1 MAEDGGAGAKRST
14 AIVLFTDL
22 VASTELRVRLG
33 EDAAEELRRT
43 HDRLVTGAIE
53 AKRGHLVK
61 NLGDGMMATFAGAS
75 DAVAAAVTIQ
85 QALELHSRSGSS
97 GVPLNVRIGISAGDV
112 SFEDS
117 DCFGTPV
124 IEAARLC
131 AAADGGQILVSD
143 VVRALAGTAGGHR
156 LVPVGALEL
165 KGLSAPVSTCE
176 VAWEPAGEA
185 RKVVLP
191 LPSVVVGVGRIFVGR
206 EEELTRLRQR
216 WKEASAG
223 NRRLTVVG
231 GEPGVGKTRL
241 AAALAQQL
249 HAEGALVLGG
259 RCDEDLGVPY
269 QPFVEALR
277 LYVTSASAVGL
288 GRHAGEL
295 PRLVPELAE
304 LAPGLPE
311 PLRSDPETE
320 RYRLFD
326 AVAAWLGNI
335 SAEQTVLL
343 VIDDLHWAAKP
354 TLLLLRHILRSAE
367 PLRLLIVA
375 TYRDTDLGRRHP
387 LLELLADLPRLD
399 EAERLPLTGLDVPG
413 VIAFMEQAAAHS
425 LDEEGVALAHAVWRE
440 TEGNA
445 FFVGEVLRHLS
456 EAGAI
461 TQQDGQWRVT
471 GDLSELGIPAGVRAV
486 VGRRVSRLSEDA
498 NRVLAIASVVGA
510 EFEPTVVR
518 AVGQLSEETVLAAL
532 EEAVAARLIVE
543 VPGPLVRSRFSHALV
558 RTTLYE
564 ELSAARRVALH
575 RKVAEVLEALH
586 GGALD
591 DHLPALAYHW
601 SRAGAPATEVAR
613 AVEYAARAGDRAL
626 SQLAHDEA
634 AGYYQQALDLLAL
647 ADASSATARQLRLV
661 LALGEAQHRAGDAK
675 HRETLLLAAEL
686 ARRHGDVDALV
697 RAALLNTR
705 GLLPTRLGRVD
716 AEKVDVLEAA
726 VAAVGDADRT
736 ARARLLA
743 TLGVELTF
751 TWDSR
756 RCLALSDE
764 ALELAR
770 GLDDHET
777 LARVLLTRYFPT
789 CMPDLLAEQQ
799 RNTAEL
805 VAVVERVAD
814 PALKAEAHLLRAR
827 AAIEAGDVPEADR
840 SLAIADRLSAGLGQP
855 ALRWRVQY
863 VRAARAVLAARFPE
877 AERLL
882 IESHRLGQSA
892 GQADATWVLVVVLWA
907 LRVHQE
913 RVDQETF
920 ERLEGEVGHV
930 QHPWNE
936 ARLAV
941 LACALGRDDEARAA
955 LDRAAADPPRM
966 DIYWL
971 VAMTDWAAVA
981 AHLGDPGHAERIEAA
996 LRPYAARAVPFV
1008 VSPTPSVAHHLGL
1021 LATTLGHYDE
1031 ADQRFREALA
1041 THERIGA
1048 PHFTARTR
1056 LEWAAMLLARAEPGD
1071 DPQAREFLGQA
1082 LGTARELGLTHLERR
1097 AVQLLASR

>member
-1 MAEDGGAGAKRST
+1 MAEDGGAGGIRST

-33 EDAAEELRRT
+33 EDAAEDLRRT
-43 HDRLVTGAIE
+43 HDRLIAGAVE
-53 AKRGHLVK
+53 AKRGQLVK

-75 DAVAAAVTIQ
+75 DALAAGVAIQ
-85 QALELHSRSGSS
+85 QALDLYRRSGPSS
-97 GVPLNVRIGISAGDV
+97 VPLNVRIGISAGDV
-112 SFEDS
+112 SFEDA

-131 AAADGGQILVSD
+131 AAAAGGQILASD
-143 VVRALAGTAGGHR
+143 VVRALAGAGGGQR
-156 LVPVGALEL
+156 LLPVEALDL
-165 KGLSAPVSTCE
+165 KGLPGPVSAWE
-176 VAWEPAGEA
+176 VAWEPAAEA
-185 RKVVLP
+185 AVVVP
-191 LPSVVVGVGRIFVGR
+191 LPSVVMGVGRIFVGR

-216 WKEASAG
+216 WKEAG
-223 NRRLTVVG
+223 GGHRRLVLIG

-241 AAALAQQL
+241 ATALAQEL
-249 HAEGALVLGG
+249 HGDGALVLGG

-277 LYVTSASAVGL
+277 HYVTFASAAGL
-288 GRHAGEL
+288 GCHAGEL
-295 PRLVPELAE
+295 PRLVPEVAQ

-326 AVAAWLGNI
+326 AVAAWLGSI

-354 TLLLLRHILRSAE
+354 TLLLLRHVLRSAE

-387 LLELLADLPRLD
+387 LLELLADVPRLD
-399 EAERLPLTGLDVPG
+399 DAERILLTGLDVPG
-413 VIAFMEQAAAHS
+413 VIALMEQAADHG
-425 LDEEGVALAHAVWRE
+425 LDEGGLALAHAVWRE

-445 FFVGEVLRHLS
+445 FFVVEVLRSLT

-461 TQQDGQWRVT
+461 SQQDGRWRVT
-471 GDLSELGIPAGVRAV
+471 GDLGELAIPAGVRAV
-486 VGRRVSRLSEDA
+486 VGRRIARLSDDA
-498 NRVLAIASVVGA
+498 NRVMAIASVVGA
-510 EFEPTVVR
+510 EFEPAVIR
-518 AVGQLSEETVLAAL
+518 AVAQLPDETVLAAL
-532 EEAVAARLIVE
+532 EEAVTARLVVE
-543 VPGPLVRSRFSHALV
+543 VPGPVVRSRFSHALV
-558 RTTLYE
+558 RTALYE
-564 ELSAARRVALH
+564 ELSAARRVTLH

-586 GGALD
+586 SGQLD

-601 SRAGAPATEVAR
+601 SRAGAPAAEISR
-613 AVEYAARAGDRAL
+613 AVEYAARAGDRAV
-626 SQLAHDEA
+626 SQFAHDEA
-634 AGYYQQALDLLAL
+634 AGYYQQALDLLSL
-647 ADASSATARQLRLV
+647 ADDSSATTRQLPLV

-705 GLLPTRLGRVD
+705 GLLPTGLGRVD
-716 AEKVDVLEAA
+716 GEKVSVLEAA
-726 VAAVGDADRT
+726 VTAVADRDRT

-751 TWDSR
+751 TWDSH
-756 RCLALSDE
+756 RCLALSNE

-770 GLDDHET
+770 GLDDDET

-789 CMPDLLAEQQ
+789 CLPDLLAERQ
-799 RNTAEL
+799 RNTTEL
-805 VAVVERVAD
+805 VALVERVTD

-827 AAIEAGDVPEADR
+827 AAIEAGDISEADS

-863 VRAARAVLAARFPE
+863 IRAARAVLAARFAD
-877 AERLL
+877 AEQLL

-913 RVDQETF
+913 RVDQEMV
-920 ERLEGEVGHV
+920 ERLAAELGTV

-936 ARLAV
+936 ALMAV
-941 LACALGRDDEARAA
+941 LACQLGRDDEARAA
-955 LDRAAADPPRM
+955 LDRAAGDPPRL

-971 VAMTDWAAVA
+971 VAMTEWASVA
-981 AHLGDPGHAERIEAA
+981 AHVGDAQHAERIEAA
-996 LRPYAARAVPFV
+996 LRPYAAQAVPFV
-1008 VSPTPSVAHHLGL
+1008 VSPTPSVAHHLGQ
-1021 LATTLGHYDE
+1021 LATILGHYDE
-1031 ADQRFREALA
+1031 ADQRFREALVI
-1041 THERIGA
+1041 HERIGA
-1048 PHFTARTR
+1048 PHFLARTR
-1056 LEWAAMLLARAEPGD
+1056 VERAAMLLSRGEPGD
-1071 DPQAREFLGQA
+1071 NPQARELLGQA
-1082 LGTARELGLTHLERR
+1082 LVTARELGLTRLERR
-1097 AVQLLASR
+1097 AGRLLTSR